1 MKITKRNKNTRLS
14 FRKKRGSQSRKL
26 KHTQSFKRPKKMNY
40 KQFGGANEV
49 VLNRNIDIETVVIKD
64 SNDTPKQTK
73 TLENVF
79 GTKLLKHTKLGF
91 WNAGY
96 VLKISI
102 DISKFKDYVYKEL
115 NLMRNL
121 INALLSEELGPQIE
135 LHVAEKCKYL
145 LTYSGAKNVQQ
156 ALLNGEKYD
165 NEWLFPPKVLFDI
178 NSKPTSHCNIEIY
191 FEPIK
196 DGGFKIT
203 SIKYTLITEKRML
216 CHRIDNPRKESMG
229 LFPVY
234 EMEEIKDVNETV
246 ATKVTELD
254 LQTKI
259 TEIDKPPSTSPYYV
273 SLVVESYGIHTNKYD
288 YYGFDKE
295 KLDKET
301 TNKSQEIISIIKQE
315 EEQKKQKE
323 EEEKKRQEQEQEAFN
338 KLPPEEQ
345 ERIKQKRLDA
355 ANRAAE
361 AEYNSWRG

>member
-40 KQFGGANEV
+40 KQFGGDNEV
-49 VLNRNIDIETVVIKD
+49 VLNRNIDIETVVIKG

-79 GTKLLKHTKLGF
+79 GTKLSKHTKLGF

-121 INALLSEELGPQIE
+121 INALLSEVLGPKKE
-135 LHVAEKCKYL
+135 LQVAEKCKYL
-145 LTYSGAKNVQQ
+145 LTYSGAERVQQ
-156 ALLNGEKYD
+156 ALLNGDEYD
-165 NEWLFPPKVLFDI
+165 NKSCFPPKVLFDT
-178 NSKPTSHCNIEIY
+178 NGNPTSHCNIEIY

-216 CHRIDNPRKESMG
+216 CDRRDNPRKEIMG
-229 LFPVY
+229 KFPVY
-234 EMEEIKDVNETV
+234 EMEEIKDLNEIVKMT
-246 ATKVTELD
+246 VTESD

-259 TEIDKPPSTSPYYV
+259 TEMDKPPSTMPYYV
-273 SLVVESYGIHTNKYD
+273 SSVVVPDGIHTNKYD

-295 KLDKET
+295 KLDGET
-301 TNKSQEIISIIKQE
+301 TNKSQKIISIFKQE
-315 EEQKKQKE
+315 EEQKKTKRGRR
-323 EEEKKRQEQEQEAFN
+323 KKTTRTKTRSIQQ
-338 KLPPEEQ
+338 
-345 ERIKQKRLDA
+345 IVT
-355 ANRAAE
+355 
-361 AEYNSWRG
+361 